1 MKTRLVIADDHPMVI
16 LGVMAALA
24 DDPNI
29 EVCGTATSSTDLVV
43 LLQQQKPD
51 VLICDF
57 QMPDGKYGDG
67 MNLISHLKR
76 HFPELRIIILT
87 MMTNPPI
94 LNEILKA
101 GVEGLLLKGCSADEM
116 RAAVRSA
123 CGGHYYLSK
132 TTLAQLN
139 MRPGAEPNTTAHVS
153 VKELEVLRLYV
164 NGLSVSEIARKLCRS
179 IKTISSQKQSAQRK
193 LGINNEKELY
203 EYAQSQGLTGSH

>member
-16 LGVMAALA
+16 LGVSASLR
-24 DDPNI
+24 DDTNI
-29 EVCGTATSSTDLVV
+29 DICGTATNSTELISV
-43 LLQQQKPD
+43 LQQENPE

-57 QMPDGKYGDG
+57 QMPGGKYGDG
-67 MNLISHLKR
+67 MGLISHLKR
-76 HFPELRIIILT
+76 HFPALRIIILT

-94 LNEILKA
+94 LHEILKA

-123 CGGHYYLSK
+123 SGGHYYLSK

-139 MRPGAEPNTTAHVS
+139 MKPGAEPNAEVHIS

-164 NGLSVSEIARKLCRS
+164 NGLSVSEIANKLCRS

-193 LGINNEKELY
+193 LGISNEKELY
-203 EYAQSQGLTGSH
+203 EYAQSQGLIGSH